1 MAIKNVGIIGCGTM
15 GAGIA
20 QIALQAGYLVTVNE
34 VSRELLDKGL
44 ERIRGSLDKMKEKGL
59 IDDAHRDEMAKR
71 LSPAVTL
78 NELNQCD
85 LVIEAVVESL
95 DVKAKLFAALDSV
108 CKKEAIFASNTSSL
122 SVTQIAAAT
131 SRLKQFAGL
140 HFFNPPALMPLV
152 EVIRTMT
159 TDETILQEIID
170 FVKSLKKAAIVA
182 KDSAGFIV
190 NRLLTPYLLDAMRA
204 VGDGVGS
211 VEDIDAGMKLGCN
224 HPMGPLMLAD
234 FIGLDVLY
242 NAANILFEEY
252 REQRYAPPP
261 ILKRLVIMGCI
272 GTKAGTG
279 FYDWSDLKRPRPAL
293 LSI

>member
-1 MAIKNVGIIGCGTM
+1 MAIRNVGIIGCGTM

-34 VSRELLDKGL
+34 INRELLDKGL
-44 ERIRGSLDKMKEKGL
+44 ERIHSSLDKMQGKGL
-59 IDDAHRDEMAKR
+59 IDDAQKGEMIKR
-71 LSPAVTL
+71 LSGTTTL
-78 NELNQCD
+78 NELDQCD
-85 LVIEAVVESL
+85 LVIEAVIESL
-95 DVKAKLFAALDSV
+95 DVKIKLFTALDAV

-131 SRLKQFAGL
+131 SRLKQFIGL
-140 HFFNPPALMPLV
+140 HFFNPPTLMPLV

-159 TDETILQEIID
+159 TDKVVLQETIGFI
-170 FVKSLKKAAIVA
+170 KSLKKVAIVA

-190 NRLLTPYLLDAMRA
+190 NRLLTPYLLDAIRA
-204 VGDGVGS
+204 VGDDVGS

-252 REQRYAPPP
+252 REKRYAPPP
-261 ILKRLVIMGCI
+261 ILKRLVIMGHI
-272 GTKAGTG
+272 GTKTGMG
-279 FYDWSDLKRPRPAL
+279 FYDWSDMKKPKPAQL
-293 LSI
+293 AV

>member
-1 MAIKNVGIIGCGTM
+1 MAIRNVGIIGCGTM

-20 QIALQAGYLVTVNE
+20 QIALQAGYLITVNE
-34 VSRELLDKGL
+34 INRELLDKGL
-44 ERIRGSLDKMKEKGL
+44 ERIHSSLDKMQGKGL
-59 IDDAHRDEMAKR
+59 IDDAQKDEMIKR
-71 LSPAVTL
+71 LSGTTTL
-78 NELNQCD
+78 NELDQCD
-85 LVIEAVVESL
+85 LVIEAVIESL
-95 DVKAKLFAALDSV
+95 DVKIKLFTALDAV

-131 SRLKQFAGL
+131 SRLKQFIGL
-140 HFFNPPALMPLV
+140 HFFNPPTLMPLV
-152 EVIRTMT
+152 EVIKTMT
-159 TDETILQEIID
+159 TDETVLQEIIE
-170 FVKSLKKAAIVA
+170 FVRLLKKVPIVA

-190 NRLLTPYLLDAMRA
+190 NRLLTPYLLDAICA

-252 REQRYAPPP
+252 REKRYAPPP
-261 ILKRLVIMGCI
+261 VLKKLVIMGYM
-272 GTKAGTG
+272 GTKAGMG
-279 FYDWSDLKRPRPAL
+279 FYDWSDPKKPKPARL
-293 LSI
+293 AI

>member
-1 MAIKNVGIIGCGTM
+1 MAIRNVGIIGCGTM

-34 VSRELLDKGL
+34 INRELLDKGL
-44 ERIRGSLDKMKEKGL
+44 ERIHSSLDKMQGKGL
-59 IDDAHRDEMAKR
+59 IDDAQKDEMIKR
-71 LSPAVTL
+71 LSGTTTL
-78 NELNQCD
+78 NELDQCD
-85 LVIEAVVESL
+85 LVIEAVIESL
-95 DVKAKLFAALDSV
+95 DVKIKLFAALDAV

-131 SRLKQFAGL
+131 SRLKQFIGL
-140 HFFNPPALMPLV
+140 HFFNPPTLMPLV

-159 TDETILQEIID
+159 TDKAVLQETID
-170 FVKSLKKAAIVA
+170 FVKSLKKVAIVA

-190 NRLLTPYLLDAMRA
+190 NRLLTPYLLDAIRA
-204 VGDGVGS
+204 VGDDVGS

-252 REQRYAPPP
+252 REKRYAPPP
-261 ILKRLVIMGCI
+261 ILKRLVIMGHI
-272 GTKAGTG
+272 GTKAGMG
-279 FYDWSDLKRPRPAL
+279 FYDWSDMKKPKPAQL
-293 LSI
+293 AV